1 VTRGVL
7 ATGILLLLLG
17 LGVFVWKTLVLDLP
31 LAPGDAEGLWR
42 VELVLSA
49 RGVGRRGSVRVP
61 LPSSG
66 PGQAVFDE
74 RTVSDRLV
82 FTIRTEDGQRLGV
95 WSGRFEGVHELV
107 HGFRVQLDEY
117 NVELAAGG
125 SEPPPPEL
133 VRRYATSSPEL
144 PSENPEVAAQ
154 LERLTLPRPEDRLA
168 RLRSLFAFVAD
179 EVATVDTAA
188 DDAIL
193 ALTSREG
200 SPVGKTRLLV
210 TLLRAVGMPSR
221 IVLGLQLRPELPPV
235 ETVWAEAW
243 VDGGWVPLSPVEGL
257 FGRRPAD
264 RVALRVGS
272 DEALQKTGID
282 AVGRRYFALRERLR
296 PEELA
301 ALMVPPSPWLAPLS
315 LYRLPVA
322 TQTALRG
329 LLLLPLG
336 ALAVA
341 FFRNV
346 VGVPTFG
353 TFMPI
358 LIAFSLRAYPL
369 GAGLLLVGAVL
380 TIGILGRLVLD
391 RLRLLLVPRL
401 AVLLCIVVLGVT
413 AAALLGRSAETREL
427 FAGVLFPLVILT
439 MLIERFSVTVSEE
452 GWRSAFARGATSLLV
467 AVAVHPVFRSPTA
480 EQLMF
485 GFPELVVA
493 TMGLLIL
500 IGGYTGFRVV
510 DLIRFRA
517 FARLGAGTPS

>member
-1 VTRGVL
+1 MPRSVL
-7 ATGILLLLLG
+7 ATALVLLLLG
-17 LGVFVWKTLVLDLP
+17 FGVFLWKTLVLDLP

-42 VELVLSA
+42 VELVLSV
-49 RGVGRRGSVRVP
+49 RGSGRRGSVRVP

-95 WSGRFEGVHELV
+95 WSGRFDGVHELV

-117 NVELAAGG
+117 QVELAAGG
-125 SEPPPPEL
+125 SEPPPEEL
-133 VRRYATSSPEL
+133 VRRYAAPTREL
-144 PSENPEVAAQ
+144 PAKDPEVVAQ

-188 DDAIL
+188 DDAVLSL
-193 ALTSREG
+193 AAREG

-210 TLLRAVGMPSR
+210 TLLRAAGMPSR
-221 IVLGLQLRPELPPV
+221 MVLGLRMRPGLPPE

-272 DEALQKTGID
+272 DETLQKTGVD
-282 AVGRRYFALRERLR
+282 AVGGRYHALRERLR

-301 ALMVPPSPWLAPLS
+301 ALMVPPSPVLAPLS

-322 TQTALRG
+322 TQAALRG

-336 ALAVA
+336 ALAIA
-341 FFRNV
+341 IYRNV
-346 VGVPTFG
+346 IGLPTFG

-380 TIGILGRLVLD
+380 SVGILGRLVLD
-391 RLRLLLVPRL
+391 RLKLLLVPRL
-401 AVLLCIVVLGVT
+401 AVLLCIVVLAVT
-413 AAALLGRSAETREL
+413 AAALLGRGSETREL

-452 GWRSAFARGATSLLV
+452 GWRTAFGRVASSLLA
-467 AVAVHPVFRSPTA
+467 AVLVYPVFRSPTA

-510 DLIRFRA
+510 DLVRFRA
-517 FARLGAGTPS
+517 LAAPGAGDGP